1 MSRLL
6 DYHQLKNLDLGSTT
20 QTYTE
25 RDTMLYALSVG
36 VGADPL
42 DERQLGFV
50 YERGLRALPSMVTVL
65 GAPAGAWSMQN
76 VGIDWTRVLHGE
88 ERIELLQ
95 PLPVSGT
102 VRATNRIVALSDK
115 GPARGAVLTRERA
128 LYDDAASGA
137 LLARITQVLMLR
149 GNGGFSASSSLSDP
163 SPPLLPAVPASAPDS
178 EVELA
183 SLPQAALLYRLN
195 GDVNP
200 LHVDPAVA
208 RAAGFERPILHGL
221 CSFGMA
227 VHAAL
232 RGCCDYDA
240 ARIRSV
246 AARFT
251 SPVYPGERV
260 TFQFWRGDNDRLH
273 FRARV
278 PARDVTVLD
287 RGLIGLQ

>member
-1 MSRLL
+1 MSDQNSPTSKSLARRSVCQTARML

-42 DERQLGFV
+42 DERQLSFV
-50 YERGLRALPSMVTVL
+50 YERGLRALPSMVTV
-65 GAPAGAWSMQN
+65 P
-76 VGIDWTRVLHGE
+76 E
-88 ERIELLQ
+88 
-95 PLPVSGT
+95 
-102 VRATNRIVALSDK
+102 
-115 GPARGAVLTRERA
+115 
-128 LYDDAASGA
+128 
-137 LLARITQVLMLR
+137 
-149 GNGGFSASSSLSDP
+149 
-163 SPPLLPAVPASAPDS
+163 SAPDS

-183 SLPQAALLYRLN
+183 SLPHAALLYRLN

-251 SPVYPGERV
+251 SPVYPGERM

-278 PARDVTVLD
+278 PARDITVLN
-287 RGLIGLQ
+287 RGLIELR